1 MWHRF
6 SMFFQLGGTLDALRG
21 PLEGRRGTA
30 GAPWGPLEGPRGHR
44 RTSLGGPRGVL
55 GESLGSLER
64 AWGIFG
70 APLERPWGV
79 FGAPVVPE
87 VLQTLATA
95 RFQKGSLEHP
105 WGVFAAPLG
114 VFVASLGDP
123 GGPWSDLG
131 ASLEP
136 QRRSLERPG
145 CVFGAT
151 APARTSRTHGNHVTP
166 RCKHYVSLNTLD

>member
-1 MWHRF
+1 
-6 SMFFQLGGTLDALRG
+6 MFFQLGGTLDAVWG

-30 GAPWGPLEGPRGHR
+30 GAPWGPLEGPRRHR
-44 RTSLGGPRGVL
+44 RTSSGGPRGVL
-55 GESLGSLER
+55 GGSLVSLER
-64 AWGIFG
+64 AWGVFG

-123 GGPWSDLG
+123 GGPWSELG
-131 ASLEP
+131 ATWVHLWSHSAGCLEP
-136 QRRSLERPG
+136 QRRREPAKLTRLMSPQ
-145 CVFGAT
+145 GA
-151 APARTSRTHGNHVTP
+151 
-166 RCKHYVSLNTLD
+166 NTMYP